1 MDILY
6 AIIPDEV
13 MDQYV
18 YSLLENP
25 VAEIR
30 ALLTLRGILDSPQSP
45 YKAAYDLNTRKISF
59 YTPLDSDTSSLS
71 MKYMMHVSEDDSEIL
86 LN

>member
-1 MDILY
+1 MEILY

-25 VAEIR
+25 VAEMR
-30 ALLTLRGILDSPQSP
+30 ALLTLRGILDSP
-45 YKAAYDLNTRKISF
+45 
-59 YTPLDSDTSSLS
+59 
-71 MKYMMHVSEDDSEIL
+71 
-86 LN
+86 